1 MDYNNI
7 EFEDMAAKSTISDIT
22 IKLANYDVYD
32 IISRIAGLNILSE
45 NQNKSVLSDTLIQNI
60 LENPEEY
67 YSSSI
72 QMSDKKFRGL
82 IEELNDTFVAAAID
96 PCENVCVQNVMFNGL

>member
-45 NQNKSVLSDTLIQNI
+45 KVESLLHIYKNLF
-60 LENPEEY
+60 
-67 YSSSI
+67 SI
-72 QMSDKKFRGL
+72 IS
-82 IEELNDTFVAAAID
+82 
-96 PCENVCVQNVMFNGL
+96 

>member
-1 MDYNNI
+1 MDFNNN

-32 IISRIAGLNILSE
+32 IISRIADLNILSE

-60 LENPEEY
+60 LENSE
-67 YSSSI
+67 
-72 QMSDKKFRGL
+72 
-82 IEELNDTFVAAAID
+82 
-96 PCENVCVQNVMFNGL
+96 